1 MLDLPETLRDTCS
14 VVTELETERAHGAKA
29 LRVRVDL
36 IRTASFFLA
45 SQPDEPEETL
55 ALARL
60 VGELRDEAVALRT
73 RHRVVKRMVLTM
85 MD

>member
-1 MLDLPETLRDTCS
+1 MSDLPETLRDTCS
-14 VVTELETERAHGAKA
+14 FVSELENERVHGAKA

-36 IRTASFFLA
+36 ISTASSMLA
-45 SQPDEPEETL
+45 SSPEQRTETI

-60 VGELRDEAVALRT
+60 VREVRDEAVELRR
-73 RHRVVKRMVLTM
+73 RHRVVKGFVLSM

>member
-1 MLDLPETLRDTCS
+1 MFDLPETLRDTCS
-14 VVTELETERAHGAKA
+14 VVTELETDNAHGARS

-36 IRTASFFLA
+36 IRTASMLLA
-45 SQPDEPEETL
+45 GRPGQSDESV

-60 VGELRDEAVALRT
+60 VSEVRDEAVQLRT
-73 RHRVVKRMVLTM
+73 RHRIVKRMVLTM